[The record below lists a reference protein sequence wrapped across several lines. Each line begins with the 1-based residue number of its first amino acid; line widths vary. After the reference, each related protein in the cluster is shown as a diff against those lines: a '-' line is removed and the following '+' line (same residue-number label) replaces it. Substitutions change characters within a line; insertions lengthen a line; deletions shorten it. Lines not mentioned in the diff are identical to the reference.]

1 MVRST
6 FPLEAKIRIS
16 PERKDA
22 RPCVVT
28 DCLTLLREHP
38 DDVSPAGETRE
49 ALNARRLAS
58 NRRTDSFSVSIVL
71 RLSRQTCFGACRL
84 FVLCVNA
91 HHSLKSPVCSCV
103 SDSVPGRMAD
113 AARILQCLICA
124 SHREAATGSRLLT
137 QSADGIF
144 AARADV
150 AQLVEQRF
158 RNLPFCLRRRSLHS
172 TECEQTRRLTTDNDR
187 HSVNMASTA

>member
-1 MVRST
+1 MIRADGSLRIASGVVCFKHRCSLHHKGEAQRHSVLSVSLNAMVRST

-38 DDVSPAGETRE
+38 DDVSPAGETQE

-58 NRRTDSFSVSIVL
+58 NRRTDPFSVSIVL
-71 RLSRQTCFGACRL
+71 QLSRQTCFGACRL
-84 FVLCVNA
+84 FVSCVNA

-103 SDSVPGRMAD
+103 SESVPGRMAD
-113 AARILQCLICA
+113 AARIL
-124 SHREAATGSRLLT
+124 
-137 QSADGIF
+137 
-144 AARADV
+144 
-150 AQLVEQRF
+150 
-158 RNLPFCLRRRSLHS
+158 
-172 TECEQTRRLTTDNDR
+172 
-187 HSVNMASTA
+187 